1 MTRVTKIE
9 LLMQNR
15 KRSPT
20 PSKTYNPFSFIPFSS
35 TAPYGYA
42 FCKSDNRLYH
52 YHNFLEAVEDDD
64 YCLLADDEEEL
75 IIIWAYEYSKTP
87 RRVKPPP
94 PPANDEFK
102 WGPTPA
108 MLFNQSPSSR
118 IPVDFSPPLIAM
130 VVIVITAFV
139 IVTYFRL
146 ISRHLLPPIIH
157 LLRKWRIRWRLYRH
171 RRRSYNPDIESSFSP
186 PSDSAF
192 HYLSSYGLDDSLIK
206 TIPLSI
212 YSAKTKTKSILDCAV
227 CLLEFEEN
235 DYIRTLPI
243 CSHSFHVDCI
253 DIWLRSHANCP
264 LCRGGIFPPQQ
275 LNSSSPFIPL
285 MASRIRPRIEDIDIL
300 ESILSESR
308 NYENSNSSVCE
319 IRNDSFDHHCH
330 RDSATSPGRIIN
342 EIDFNSNNNNN
353 RNFLLKRSYSFGFER
368 NLLPSSDNRLLSET
382 ATTSSPWRRSFWSK
396 RTTSPFSCTTVS
408 SKSRV
413 FSLRYYRG
421 GIKSPFF
428 RRSRGSSS
436 FFPLSESNFQYGGG
450 GGGYS
455 SRRSKSMTSPFFMR
469 SSAAQPSS
477 RLRCGDPEALLSPE
491 RLSRR

>member
-1 MTRVTKIE
+1 MTV
-9 LLMQNR
+9 
-15 KRSPT
+15 P
-20 PSKTYNPFSFIPFSS
+20 
-35 TAPYGYA
+35 
-42 FCKSDNRLYH
+42 
-52 YHNFLEAVEDDD
+52 
-64 YCLLADDEEEL
+64 
-75 IIIWAYEYSKTP
+75 
-87 RRVKPPP
+87 VKPPP
-94 PPANDEFK
+94 SPANDEFK

-171 RRRSYNPDIESSFSP
+171 RRRSYNPSTGEDIESSFSP

-212 YSAKTKTKSILDCAV
+212 YSAKTKTKSVLDCAV

-253 DIWLRSHANCP
+253 DIWLRSHANFP

-300 ESILSESR
+300 ESILSGSR

-319 IRNDSFDHHCH
+319 IRNDSFDHHCR
-330 RDSATSPGRIIN
+330 RDSAMSPGRIIN
-342 EIDFNSNNNNN
+342 EIDFNSNSNNN

-382 ATTSSPWRRSFWSK
+382 STTSSPWRRSSWSK

-436 FFPLSESNFQYGGG
+436 FFPLSESNFRYGGG